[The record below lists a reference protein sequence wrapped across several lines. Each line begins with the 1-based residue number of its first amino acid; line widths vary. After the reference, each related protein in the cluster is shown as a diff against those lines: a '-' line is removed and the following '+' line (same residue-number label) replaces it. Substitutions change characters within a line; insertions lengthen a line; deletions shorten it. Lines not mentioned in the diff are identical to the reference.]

1 MLSYLL
7 AELATTTGY
16 AFACTVRLILDD
28 AELLNAKRNTPQVG
42 ERYVRHKLTLFDID
56 G

>member
-28 AELLNAKRNTPQVG
+28 AELLNAKRNPPQVG
-42 ERYVRHKLTLFDID
+42 DRRRYVRLVPDVK
-56 G
+56 